1 MGYRLP
7 LLPGPLKPSGHIAKS
22 LDSSCCLKELLK
34 VGEGWSGALRMKDL
48 PVGFFQSSAACVF
61 KGLSMLG
68 SAGGGKE
75 GSGVDRRGGP
85 GGVLTGPQVLGEGP
99 GLTVTSEQT
108 LDGEQDGPDVIQGR
122 PLVFQ
127 DVQTDVTLGVHIGM
141 VAGCEELHHESFVRV
156 ATGELQGQLIPQVF
170 IYLSASCS
178 MNGLYPF
185 EKVVQFK
192 ESRDSFIVRYYEGHQ
207 LLENS

>member
-1 MGYRLP
+1 MGSKIQQNELAC
-7 LLPGPLKPSGHIAKS
+7 KTET
-22 LDSSCCLKELLK
+22 DSEQTRGCQDGEG
-34 VGEGWSGALRMKDL
+34 VGEGWSGSLRMKDL

-75 GSGVDRRGGP
+75 GSGVGRRGGL

-108 LDGEQDGPDVIQGR
+108 LDGEQDGPDVIQGG

-141 VAGCEELHHESFVRV
+141 VAGCEELHRGRVVRV
-156 ATGELQGQLIPQVF
+156 ATGELQGQFIPQVF
-170 IYLSASCS
+170 IYLEREIR
-178 MNGLYPF
+178 GLTLPP
-185 EKVVQFK
+185 
-192 ESRDSFIVRYYEGHQ
+192 
-207 LLENS
+207 